1 MFFLILMH
9 AWAAEP
15 LRLEDAI
22 TKTLAQAPEA
32 QAIAARR
39 VQAEANVGI
48 ARSAVLPQLM
58 LSGNYQHWDTGIEIP
73 NFLDPTGD
81 PIVVQAQDALAGQ
94 ASLSQVVFTAAGI
107 GRVAGVVNGRDLAL
121 AQAEGAEAD
130 LRLRAAGAWVA
141 LRSAQVYLQATQE
154 ALVAAEG
161 HLKVVLAQVAA
172 GTATPLTQDRANLA
186 VAEAQRRVLDAQKM
200 TGDAQG
206 QIRLLVG
213 EPVQELAELPVMVQ
227 VIPEADLVALALA
240 HRPEVLA
247 AQAALA
253 VAQSAEWTVVGDWA
267 PTVTANAVGR
277 VSNSPGFS
285 GNPGTWYVGASVSL
299 PVLDGGLR
307 FADAK
312 KVHAQLEEAQANL
325 ARVEAQAT
333 EDVHSALRSLDL
345 ARQSVAVAKQAEVTA
360 IHAYG
365 LADSAFNAGTATLL
379 DVEDANNAALD
390 AKVNRIRAE
399 GQWVMANL
407 QLERVTSQVLLH
419 QND

>member
-1 MFFLILMH
+1 MFFLILMR

-15 LRLEDAI
+15 LSLEDAI
-22 TKTLAQAPEA
+22 AQTLAQAPEA
-32 QAIAARR
+32 QVIAARR

-48 ARSAVLPQLM
+48 ARSAVLPQM
-58 LSGNYQHWDTGIEIP
+58 TLSGNYQHWDTGIEIP

-94 ASLSQVVFTAAGI
+94 ASLSQVLFTAAGI

-121 AQAEGAEAD
+121 AQADGAEAD

-141 LRSAQVYLQATQE
+141 LRSARVYLQATQE

-172 GTATPLTQDRANLA
+172 GTATLLTQDRASLA

-206 QIRLLVG
+206 QINLLVG
-213 EPVQELAELPVMVQ
+213 EPVQDLAELPLMVQ

-267 PTVTANAVGR
+267 PTVMANAAGR

-325 ARVEAQAT
+325 ARVEAMTT
-333 EDVHSALRSLDL
+333 EDVHSALRGLDL
-345 ARQSVAVAKQAEVTA
+345 ARQSVAVAKQAEATA

-365 LADSAFNAGTATLL
+365 LAESAFNAGTATLL

-419 QND
+419 RND